1 MLRNYHHELL
11 LCMWISEDVWC
22 VCVCLNAWAWAWAEE
37 KHASLYC
44 THIETL
50 WHLTL
55 VFFVFFLLFGC
66 FFVYYYYLLFII
78 LPSHYTSTPLLPKF
92 NYFRLHV
99 NWNWNWFKFCQHFV
113 RSTFIYVF
121 EVFSQFSLF
130 VFCIFC
136 FFFFYFCVVCCCFL
150 AKNAHSSSCCIQ
162 LVLPEFGY
170 TFEMLAMNAT
180 NARRPEW
187 IRIIS

>member
-1 MLRNYHHELL
+1 MR
-11 LCMWISEDVWC
+11 
-22 VCVCLNAWAWAWAEE
+22 VCVFEWMSMSMSRRKACVLVLYPHWNALAFDF
-37 KHASLYC
+37 S
-44 THIETL
+44 
-50 WHLTL
+50 
-55 VFFVFFLLFGC
+55 FFCFFFAFWL

-150 AKNAHSSSCCIQ
+150 AKNAQSSSCCIQ